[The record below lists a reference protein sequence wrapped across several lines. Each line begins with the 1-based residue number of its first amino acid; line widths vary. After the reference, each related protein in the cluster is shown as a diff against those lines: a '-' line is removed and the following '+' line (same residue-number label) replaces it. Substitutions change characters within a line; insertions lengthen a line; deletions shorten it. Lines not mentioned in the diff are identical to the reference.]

1 MKEIDRLEQYVGK
14 LKRVTSTYQLELG
27 RISSELARM
36 QAQDRAIPV
45 LYEESKLDILRKDV
59 LKITVPEYPGRYAD
73 LYDTKGN
80 LNLEAIK
87 QAKDSW
93 FGYIGSAVKI
103 ARYTTEASMGIPWDS
118 ALVFVCYYMPENRVW
133 DVDNRATSIIIN
145 ALTRNGI
152 VKKDSWDC
160 LSFAV
165 QGFKDKVNPRTE
177 ILIIRDKEYLLKVL
191 SFS

>member
-1 MKEIDRLEQYVGK
+1 MKEIEQLEQCLER
-14 LKRVTSTYQLELG
+14 LKKATSIYQLELG
-27 RISSELARM
+27 RISNELARM
-36 QAQDRAIPV
+36 QAQNRAIPV
-45 LYEESKLDILRKDV
+45 LYEDGKLEVLREDV

-73 LYDTKGN
+73 LYDNKGN

-87 QAKDSW
+87 QSKDSW

-103 ARYTTEASMGIPWDS
+103 ARYTAEASMGIPWDS
-118 ALVFVCYYMPENRVW
+118 AFVFVSYYMPENRVW

-177 ILIIRDKEYLLKVL
+177 ILIIRDKEYLLKAL